1 MTVEEAHSSG
11 WKSIPG
17 FARFV
22 MVAQTV
28 IILYFS
34 YWAVSE
40 YSNNYYFQAY
50 LNSVFQ
56 GSGGSA
62 LILGTV
68 GVFSLVSLV
77 LFAKL
82 HGTRKALGEV
92 ISIEAAGQT
101 VAQHT
106 KQHGGVLDDAT
117 EKHLI
122 EMIRRKTSPDSSE
135 QNPSE
140 KAIPSTA
147 LPGNPPPETS
157 LAGSPLP
164 VLKRVDESGREH

>member
-1 MTVEEAHSSG
+1 
-11 WKSIPG
+11 
-17 FARFV
+17 
-22 MVAQTV
+22 MVAQTIV
-28 IILYFS
+28 ILYFS

-40 YSNNYYFQAY
+40 YNNNYYFQAY

-68 GVFSLVSLV
+68 GAFSVVSLV

-82 HGTRKALGEV
+82 HKTRKELGEV

-101 VAQHT
+101 VAQHA
-106 KQHGGVLDDAT
+106 KQRVGVLDDAT

-122 EMIRRKTSPDSSE
+122 EMIRRKTIPDNSA
-135 QNPSE
+135 QNTAENAFSG
-140 KAIPSTA
+140 TA
-147 LPGNPPPETS
+147 LSGNPVLATPV
-157 LAGSPLP
+157 AGSPLP

>member
-11 WKSIPG
+11 WKSTPG
-17 FARFV
+17 FAKFV
-22 MVAQTV
+22 IAAQTV

-40 YSNNYYFQAY
+40 YNNNYYFQAY

-56 GSGGSA
+56 GSGGSG

-68 GVFSLVSLV
+68 GAFSLVSLA

-82 HGTRKALGEV
+82 HKTRKELGEV

-101 VAQHT
+101 VAQHA
-106 KQHGGVLDDAT
+106 KQHVGGLDDAT

-122 EMIRRKTSPDSSE
+122 EMIRRKTSPDSST
-135 QNPSE
+135 QS
-140 KAIPSTA
+140 
-147 LPGNPPPETS
+147 PPENAVSSTS
-157 LAGSPLP
+157 SSGTPVPATSVAGSPLP

>member
-1 MTVEEAHSSG
+1 
-11 WKSIPG
+11 
-17 FARFV
+17 
-22 MVAQTV
+22 MVIQTV

-40 YSNNYYFQAY
+40 YNNNYYFQVY

-56 GSGGSA
+56 GSGGSG

-68 GVFSLVSLV
+68 GVFSVVSLV

-82 HGTRKALGEV
+82 HRTRKELGQV

-101 VAQHT
+101 IAQHSG
-106 KQHGGVLDDAT
+106 QHVGILDEAT

-122 EMIRRKTSPDSSE
+122 EMIRRKTSPDSST
-135 QNPSE
+135 QSPSE
-140 KAIPSTA
+140 NPVPSPA
-147 LPGNPPPETS
+147 LPGNPVPATS
-157 LAGSPLP
+157 VAGAPLP

>member
-1 MTVEEAHSSG
+1 MLAQ
-11 WKSIPG
+11 SI
-17 FARFV
+17 
-22 MVAQTV
+22 

-40 YSNNYYFQAY
+40 YNNNYYFQVY

-56 GSGGSA
+56 GSAASS

-77 LFAKL
+77 LFVKL
-82 HGTRKALGEV
+82 HKTQKELGEV
-92 ISIEAAGQT
+92 ISIEATGQT
-101 VAQHT
+101 VAEHARR
-106 KQHGGVLDDAT
+106 HVGGLDDAT

-122 EMIRRKTSPDSSE
+122 EMIRRRTSPDNSA
-135 QNPSE
+135 Q
-140 KAIPSTA
+140 STA
-147 LPGNPPPETS
+147 ENAVSGTALSGNPVPATPV
-157 LAGSPLP
+157 AGPLP